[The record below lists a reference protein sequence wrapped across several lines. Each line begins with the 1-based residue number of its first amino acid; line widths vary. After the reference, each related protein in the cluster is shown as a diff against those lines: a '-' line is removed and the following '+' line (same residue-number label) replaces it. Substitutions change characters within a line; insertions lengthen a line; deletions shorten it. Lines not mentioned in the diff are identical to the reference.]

1 MVRLLILMVNFNGR
15 QYFIGKSINQGYL
28 GQVFKGEDESGSE
41 LSELAAKVIVPQD
54 QTYEDV

>member
-1 MVRLLILMVNFNGR
+1 MVNFNGR

-28 GQVFKGEDESGSE
+28 GQVFKGEDEWGSE
-41 LSELAAKVIVPQD
+41 LSELAAKVIEPQN